1 MKDILNVIPAQGGR
15 PCNQAGR
22 RKTIRP
28 RPGSFQVES
37 TGEDSAHTYTM
48 FELNLAPGGGVDLH
62 SHPSPETFYVLEARS
77 HSSASTMTS
86 RKHWSATKEPR

>member
-1 MKDILNVIPAQGGR
+1 MKDVLNVIPAQGGR

-62 SHPSPETFYVLEARS
+62 KSSVPRNTFWRATRDHQVARRFALNNRS
-77 HSSASTMTS
+77 V
-86 RKHWSATKEPR
+86 W